1 MRDRLRRQAKIG
13 IKIGIIIV
21 LLLILE
27 ATVTQEWSIND
38 FARLIQGAQEASL
51 SLTGENSFFFQMSPP
66 WGSAVVDGKPVAHLP
81 QVTTETPLSL
91 APGQHTLQWN
101 AEPFPSQSCTFTV
114 PVHSLP
120 GQNCVLTELND
131 NSRADTT
138 YIVSFPVRPSLT
150 SLAPEQQR
158 ALLQATQDY
167 LDTLQSHE
175 TVHPGEPFSYNS
187 RSPIQTATHPMW
199 ANLRFLLDTN
209 VNAPAACQGPL
220 IGAVCQN
227 SLGDDCRLFCT
238 QYSSQPETWHGIP
251 AWEVFVITRPTW
263 TYYDLAATPGSQKSL
278 ASLPGDQ
285 QYTFLQ
291 VFWDQHT
298 WHVTAHRAGDSSF
311 DDPNCTLMISKVL
324 ALPSTVTD
332 QPSGTNRSLSPIA
345 QRWSF
350 ASNQNRA
357 LGCLSIVPV
366 ISTAPGKGAQTQQ
379 ENAYFL
385 WRFGVFSAINAPAH
399 QLQPQAPVTSSDLQP
414 IIQEIKQKPAIIS

>member
-1 MRDRLRRQAKIG
+1 MRRKAKIS
-13 IKIGIIIV
+13 IKLGIIVV

-38 FARLIQGAQEASL
+38 VARLIQGAQEASL
-51 SLTGENSFFFQMSPP
+51 SLVGENSFFFQLSPP
-66 WGSAVVDGKPVAHLP
+66 WGNAVVDGKPVAYLP
-81 QVTTETPLSL
+81 QATTETPLSL

-101 AEPFPSQSCTFTV
+101 AEPFPSQNCTFTV

-120 GQNCVLTELND
+120 GQNCVLTELTD
-131 NSRADTT
+131 NSRADAT
-138 YIVSFPVRPSLT
+138 YMVSFPARPALT
-150 SLAPEQQR
+150 SLAPEQQH
-158 ALLQATQDY
+158 ALLQAMQAY

-175 TVHPGEPFSYNS
+175 TVHPGEPFSYNAT
-187 RSPIQTATHPMW
+187 SPIQTATHPMS
-199 ANLRFLLDTN
+199 ANLRFLLDTD
-209 VNAPAACQGPL
+209 VNAPAVCQGPL
-220 IGAVCQN
+220 IGAACQN
-227 SLGDDCRLFCT
+227 SLGVDCRLFCT

-251 AWEVFVITRPTW
+251 AWEVFVVTRPTW
-263 TYYDLAATPGSQKSL
+263 TYHDLIASSGSQKNL
-278 ASLPGDQ
+278 QNLPGDQ

-291 VFWDQHT
+291 IFWDQHS

-324 ALPSTVTD
+324 ALPSTVAE
-332 QPSGTNRSLSPIA
+332 QSSGTNRSLSPVA

-357 LGCLSIVPV
+357 LGCLSTVPV
-366 ISTAPGKGAQTQQ
+366 ISTAPGKGTQTQQ

-385 WRFGVFSAINAPAH
+385 WRFGVFSAVNAAAH
-399 QLQPQAPVTSSDLQP
+399 LLQPRAPITNPDLQS